1 MHIIYDNFY
10 LRRYNAPGHPEN
22 ACRLAAIKGALNNCK
37 FWVLLEKSLKFSK
50 S

>member
-22 ACRLAAIKGALNNCK
+22 ACRLTAIKEALNNCK